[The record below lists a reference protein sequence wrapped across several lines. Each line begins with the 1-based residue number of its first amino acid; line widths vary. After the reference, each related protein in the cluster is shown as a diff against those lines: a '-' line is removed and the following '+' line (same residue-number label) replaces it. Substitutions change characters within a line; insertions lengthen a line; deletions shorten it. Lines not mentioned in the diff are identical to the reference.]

1 MVPSE
6 GVRAGVLVADEIE
19 GGGVGLFRR
28 PPVRERKAVKSAW
41 VEERRSGVWGTW
53 SAGGDM
59 RRSRRR
65 RWGLPGGECEGS
77 TTTAERAQEDVYE
90 RNAGASSLSWVLGGG
105 EAGRLAEPIWGW
117 RRKAT
122 GHAWREGSVVAD
134 STLLDSSTASR
145 IQEQSSP
152 GRAGVMGLIP
162 AHRDRP

>member
-6 GVRAGVLVADEIE
+6 GVRAGVLVADETE

-65 RWGLPGGECEGS
+65 RWGLPGEECECS
-77 TTTAERAQEDVYE
+77 TTTAERAQEE
-90 RNAGASSLSWVLGGG
+90 S
-105 EAGRLAEPIWGW
+105 
-117 RRKAT
+117 
-122 GHAWREGSVVAD
+122 
-134 STLLDSSTASR
+134 
-145 IQEQSSP
+145 
-152 GRAGVMGLIP
+152 
-162 AHRDRP
+162 